1 MAATQRE
8 SAGLSSLSQ
17 VGDAERIVDVVH
29 GTLRR
34 AIARRELEPG
44 FHLSVPALA
53 EHLGVSRSPVREAV
67 QRLVAEGLAVEQ
79 PRRGAFVNRFDL
91 TALAPAY
98 QVRMALEGLAA
109 SLAAEAI
116 TPRWIEHVS
125 ALLEEERQ
133 AIEKDDLERHIDA
146 DVSFHR
152 AVLEAAGNAVL
163 TDALGKI
170 YDRIHSA
177 MIARAVPTGPARALE
192 DHMAI
197 FAAVK
202 ARNPEAAEAA
212 ARNHVARVLG
222 ELLKREEAA
231 SGRE

>member
-1 MAATQRE
+1 MATIQKE
-8 SAGLSSLSQ
+8 SAGLSALTQ

-67 QRLVAEGLAVEQ
+67 QRLVAEGLAAEQ
-79 PRRGAFVNRFDL
+79 PRRGAFVSRFDL
-91 TALAPAY
+91 AALAPAY

-109 SLAAEAI
+109 NLAARAI
-116 TPRWIEHVS
+116 TPQWVDHVGT
-125 ALLEEERQ
+125 LLEEERR
-133 AIEKDDLERHIDA
+133 ASEKDDLERHIDSDIA
-146 DVSFHR
+146 FHR
-152 AVLEAAGNAVL
+152 AVLEAAGNPVL

-177 MIARAVPTGPARALE
+177 MIARAVPTGPQRALD
-192 DHMAI
+192 DHVAI

-222 ELLKREEAA
+222 ELVKREDA
-231 SGRE
+231 SGE

>member
-1 MAATQRE
+1 MATTQKE
-8 SAGLSSLSQ
+8 SAGLSALTQ

-67 QRLVAEGLAVEQ
+67 QRLVAEGLAAEQ
-79 PRRGAFVNRFDL
+79 PRRGAFVSRFDL
-91 TALAPAY
+91 GALAPAY

-109 SLAAEAI
+109 NLAARVI
-116 TPRWIEHVS
+116 TPQWVDHVGT
-125 ALLEEERQ
+125 LLEEERR
-133 AIEKDDLERHIDA
+133 AIEKDDLERHIDT
-146 DVSFHR
+146 DISFHR
-152 AVLEAAGNAVL
+152 AVLEAAGNPVL

-177 MIARAVPTGPARALE
+177 MIARAVPTGPQRALD

-222 ELLKREEAA
+222 ELVKREDA
-231 SGRE
+231 SGE